1 MQQENQSE
9 SQDSETTRSQWTS
22 EQRVNAGQM
31 AAQALNSPIFSV
43 VHDLLSQKY
52 YRSWLMSEAKE
63 MKTRESNWYRQVA
76 LTDLMKESLK
86 LLKGKIDVAPK
97 EALEGLN
104 EFFRGRLQNQFTGRG
119 SRHDLVQ
126 AVLED
131 HWTDPVDSAAR
142 LDALSKF
149 SEKADFADL
158 MLSFK
163 RVMSATSFC
172 STG

>member
-1 MQQENQSE
+1 MENQNE

-76 LTDLMKESLK
+76 LTDLMKEMVSMVSDAQVIIQERQRQNDPAEQERARMDEQGYGL
-86 LLKGKIDVAPK
+86 DCSRK
-97 EALEGLN
+97 EAN
-104 EFFRGRLQNQFTGRG
+104 
-119 SRHDLVQ
+119 
-126 AVLED
+126 
-131 HWTDPVDSAAR
+131 
-142 LDALSKF
+142 
-149 SEKADFADL
+149 
-158 MLSFK
+158 
-163 RVMSATSFC
+163 
-172 STG
+172 